1 MTFGASRKQ
10 APRQGETCK
19 TFIGRNIYWG
29 HGKRGSRRRQREP
42 PVGDGAPTPGREDG
56 GRTWRVSFSLRDS
69 AERALASPWAALEPR
84 LPFQDMGRNGQAPG
98 TPGLGH

>member
-1 MTFGASRKQ
+1 M
-10 APRQGETCK
+10 
-19 TFIGRNIYWG
+19 
-29 HGKRGSRRRQREP
+29 
-42 PVGDGAPTPGREDG
+42 
-56 GRTWRVSFSLRDS
+56 SFSLRDS